1 MGYINIQKG
10 IYYVG
15 MASQSSILA
24 WRIPWTEEPGEAPE
38 HACKHEGLNHVI
50 MEAEKYYIIFHQQ
63 TGSPRKLVM
72 RFQSKPEI
80 PRSRGASGIRL
91 LLSPRSA
98 DI

>member
-38 HACKHEGLNHVI
+38 HACKREGLIHVI
-50 MEAEKYYIIFHQQ
+50 MAEKYYTIFHQQ

-72 RFQSKPEI
+72 RFQSKPGI
-80 PRSRGASGIRL
+80 PRSRGASSVRL
-91 LLSPRSA
+91 LESWEC
-98 DI
+98 

>member
-38 HACKHEGLNHVI
+38 HACKREGLIHVI
-50 MEAEKYYIIFHQQ
+50 MEAEKYYTILHQQ

-72 RFQSKPEI
+72 RFQSTPGI
-80 PRSRGASGIRL
+80 PRSRGASSVRL
-91 LLSPRSA
+91 LESWEC
-98 DI
+98 